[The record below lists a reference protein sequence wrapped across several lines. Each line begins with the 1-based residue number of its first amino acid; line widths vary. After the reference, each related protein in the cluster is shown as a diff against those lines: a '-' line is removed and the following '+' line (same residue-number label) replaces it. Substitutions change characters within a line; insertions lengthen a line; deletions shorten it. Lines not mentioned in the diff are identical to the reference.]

1 MIADDRGGG
10 ATTANNAASSRRVI
24 SQMYDQSSSV
34 ASESDAAGDDDDDDD
49 EEKEEAVG
57 AKITMLGRT
66 TKQMSKQVG
75 GIASHKSPVLSLGD
89 YILKPLKLSGEQHR
103 RHRDDARDD
112 DDDDGGGGGATT
124 TTIATKISPAED
136 GGGRGAGGR
145 GAGEEEDVTKRY
157 RGVREIAFYEALQFA
172 STLPSDLGSRHL
184 AAMGAPPKNAT
195 RTTRRDNDGDLG
207 AQALGDDDA
216 YDHRAIRHLL
226 SLRGIGPEDSDDAH
240 RPPTG
245 GAAAAASLVRSCR
258 HPCPGGRRRRG
269 RGRGLPGAAAP
280 AGVGG
285 SVLSDLGRHLDAA
298 ALLAAV
304 CAGDPAVSRGLRAYD
319 GAWSAL
325 IGEMEA
331 LGRMMPFVSSY
342 FGIVDSEELGG
353 FDDGGDDPP
362 SPSSTTRRRSSRAK
376 RRPHLLLRNLTVP
389 YRKPNIIDIKMGTRT
404 FEPTAPESK
413 KITEAA
419 KYPQQVEFGFR
430 IVGMGVHLP
439 SSDDGGKYEY
449 WDKSFGVGLKTKDDV
464 VRALSTFFQCEGGA
478 RGEPRIS
485 RVLSSVV
492 EQLTRIKVWFE
503 TENSSLAFYAS
514 SILIAYEGNRHDGEV
529 AHHAS
534 EVKPVVK
541 IIDFAHVCRQ
551 TGEDGGYLKGVLNLL
566 EILDE
571 IWGYHIS
578 VGSD

>member
-24 SQMYDQSSSV
+24 GQLYDQSSSV
-34 ASESDAAGDDDDDDD
+34 ASESDEAGEDDDDDD
-49 EEKEEAVG
+49 EEKKEAVE
-57 AKITMLGRT
+57 AKMTMLGRT

-103 RHRDDARDD
+103 RRRDDARDD
-112 DDDDGGGGGATT
+112 DDDDGDGDDGGGGATT
-124 TTIATKISPAED
+124 TTTE
-136 GGGRGAGGR
+136 GGGRGAAGG
-145 GAGEEEDVTKRY
+145 GEDVTKRY

-184 AAMGAPPKNAT
+184 AAMMGAPTKEAT
-195 RTTRRDNDGDLG
+195 ATTPRGWDDGR
-207 AQALGDDDA
+207 ALGDGDDA

-226 SLRGIGPEDSDDAH
+226 SLRGIGPEDSDDSH
-240 RPPTG
+240 RPPAG
-245 GAAAAASLVRSCR
+245 GAAAAAASSAASSVRSCR
-258 HPCPGGRRRRG
+258 HPCPGGRRRRRG
-269 RGRGLPGAAAP
+269 RGRGPPGAAAL

-319 GAWSAL
+319 GAWRAL

-331 LGRMMPFVSSY
+331 LGRMMPFVSPY
-342 FGIVDSEELGG
+342 FGIVDSGGLVGG

-362 SPSSTTRRRSSRAK
+362 TPPSTTRRRSSRAK

-514 SILIAYEGNRHDGEV
+514 SILIAYEGNRNDGEV
-529 AHHAS
+529 AHHTS
-534 EVKPVVK
+534 EVEPVVK

-571 IWGYHIS
+571 IWGDHIS